1 MMDKKSLAVLPLEAV
16 KEIAK
21 TLSISGRTSM
31 NRRSLETAIMREI
44 KKKPAEAGWI
54 EKIILGWASFEKKDA
69 NTQTRKSGDL
79 LKGEPA
85 LLEVPHSVHVPLPPS
100 RSKATSPKQSTA
112 QTKTSP
118 RSAKEIRERFLSYFQ
133 ERGHALVASSSLVP
147 ADDPTLLFTNAGMV
161 QFKDFFAGVRQA
173 PYEMAVS
180 CQRCVRAG
188 GKHNDL
194 ENVGFTPRHHT
205 LFEMLGNF
213 SFGAYF
219 KREAIAYAWDFL
231 TSELGIDKQRL
242 WVTVFAGEDGIPA
255 DEEAFAIWTQ
265 EMGVPAER
273 VQRLGSKENFWA
285 MGDTGPCGPCSEI
298 HYDRGVQ
305 YDPPGVDSTP
315 ADDTGRY
322 VEVWNLVFMQFNR
335 QENGEY
341 KPLPKPAIDTGM
353 GLERIA
359 MALRDL
365 PSNYETDAFMPLIDV
380 IARGV
385 SKEYRQDEND
395 SVSMRVVADHA
406 RSTAFLIADGVLPSN
421 EGRGYVLR
429 RIMRRAIRHGD
440 RLGYKELFFHRVCE
454 EVVRE
459 MAEIYPQLQQ
469 QQRIII
475 EAVQREEER
484 FRKTLERGLKLL
496 EEEMAQ
502 LQKSGVTEIP
512 GDVLF
517 RLYDTHGFPPD
528 LTRVIGAENGFSSDE
543 EGFER
548 CMKEQQESGLA
559 SWKGADTHSQ
569 ELYQDVFKEIGPT
582 RFLGYEAESAQA
594 TIRALVSEGE
604 RVAEATQGQSVTL
617 FFEQTPFY
625 GESGGQVGD
634 HGMITTESATI
645 RITDTQKP
653 LADLF
658 AHTGEVV
665 TGTVKLGQVATLEV
679 DHARRSEIR
688 RNHSATHLL
697 HWALRKHLGDHVRQ
711 AGSLVSPER
720 LRFDFAHHEAITS
733 EELRQI
739 EQDVNLLIRENA
751 VAQTEVVGFE
761 EAKQAGAMALFGEKY
776 GDNVRMVRIGPT
788 LELCGGT
795 HVQRSGDIGQ
805 LRVVSEQGIQAGV
818 RRIEAITGIA
828 ADQQSRGWFEQLQM
842 LSSMLRCRVEE
853 VPERIEKMQQQVK
866 TLQKEVDR
874 LKLKAAQAGQNQ
886 SDPLSQAQEIAG
898 IKVLSLRTELDD
910 PKAIRDLADQ
920 FLARLKSGVVIL
932 GGAQKDKAALCVMVS
947 KDLQTRLSAGKI
959 VSPLASLLG
968 GKGGGRPDM
977 AQGGGPDVARLD
989 EVLQQAPQ
997 QLADMLQA

>member
-1 MMDKKSLAVLPLEAV
+1 M
-16 KEIAK
+16 
-21 TLSISGRTSM
+21 
-31 NRRSLETAIMREI
+31 
-44 KKKPAEAGWI
+44 
-54 EKIILGWASFEKKDA
+54 
-69 NTQTRKSGDL
+69 
-79 LKGEPA
+79 
-85 LLEVPHSVHVPLPPS
+85 S
-100 RSKATSPKQSTA
+100 RSSSKP
-112 QTKTSP
+112 SP

-161 QFKDFFAGVRQA
+161 QFKDFFAGVRPA

-219 KREAIAYAWDFL
+219 KREAIRYAWEFL
-231 TSELGIDKQRL
+231 TLELGIDKERL
-242 WVTVFAGEDGIPA
+242 WVTVFAGEEGIPS
-255 DEEAFAIWTQ
+255 DEEAFAIWTE
-265 EMGVPAER
+265 EMGVPAGR

-298 HYDRGVQ
+298 HFDRGPQ
-305 YDPPGVDSTP
+305 YDPPGVTDSTP

-359 MALRDL
+359 MALMGL
-365 PSNYETDAFMPLIDV
+365 PSNYETDAFMPLIDK
-380 IARGV
+380 IASGV
-385 SKEYRQDEND
+385 SKEYRQDD
-395 SVSMRVVADHA
+395 ADDVSMRVVADHA

-440 RLGYKELFFHRVCE
+440 RLGYKEAFFHRVCE
-454 EVVRE
+454 EVVRQME
-459 MAEIYPQLQQ
+459 DIYPQLQQ
-469 QQRIII
+469 QKRTIV

-484 FRKTLERGLKLL
+484 FRNTLERGLKLL

-502 LQKSGVTEIP
+502 LQKQGATEIP
-512 GDVLF
+512 GEVLF

-528 LTRVIGAENGFSSDE
+528 LTRVIGAEHGFASDE
-543 EGFER
+543 QGFER
-548 CMKEQQESGLA
+548 CMKEQQESGQA

-569 ELYQDVFKEIGPT
+569 EIYQEVLKEVGPT
-582 RFLGYEAESAQA
+582 VFLGYEAEAAQS
-594 TIRALVSEGE
+594 TIRAMVVQGE
-604 RVAEATQGQSVTL
+604 RVATAMQGQTL
-617 FFEQTPFY
+617 TVFVDQTPFY

-634 HGMITTESATI
+634 QGTIITESGTI

-653 LADLF
+653 LPDLF

-665 TGTVKLGQVATLEV
+665 EGVVQLGQNATLEV
-679 DHARRSEIR
+679 EHGRRSDIR

-697 HWALRKHLGDHVRQ
+697 HWALRKHLGEHVRQ
-711 AGSLVSPER
+711 AGSLVSPDR
-720 LRFDFAHHEAITS
+720 LRFDFAHYEAITP
-733 EELRQI
+733 EEIRQI

-751 VAQTEVVGFE
+751 PTKTEVVGFE
-761 EAKQAGAMALFGEKY
+761 DAKKAGAMALFGEKY
-776 GDNVRMVRIGPT
+776 GDAVRMVRIGPT

-805 LRVVSEQGIQAGV
+805 LRVISEQGIQAGV
-818 RRIEAITGIA
+818 RRIEAITGTI
-828 ADQQSRGWFEQLQM
+828 ADQQSRDWFEQLQT
-842 LSSMLRCRVEE
+842 LSGMLRCRVEE
-853 VPERIEKMQQQVK
+853 VPERIEKMQQQLK
-866 TLQKEVDR
+866 NLQKEVDR
-874 LKLKAAQAGQNQ
+874 LKVKAAQSGQNQ
-886 SDPLSQAQEIAG
+886 SDPLSQAQDIAG

-959 VSPLASLLG
+959 VGPLASLLG

-989 EVLQQAPQ
+989 EVLEQAPQ
-997 QLADMLQA
+997 QLAQMLQA